1 MRLPYLLDTNTASYV
16 IKGNIPAT
24 RLRLAQIPME
34 QVHISSITEAELRYG
49 AARRP
54 DATTLHEIIEE
65 FLLRTTI
72 LAWDSTAA
80 QEYGLLR
87 ASLERAGQPIGN
99 LDLMLA
105 VHALAIGAIL
115 VTNDRAFARIKK
127 LKTENWTT

>member
-1 MRLPYLLDTNTASYV
+1 
-16 IKGNIPAT
+16 
-24 RLRLAQIPME
+24 ME

-54 DATTLHEIIEE
+54 DATKLHEIIEE

-99 LDLMLA
+99 LDLMIA

>member
-1 MRLPYLLDTNTASYV
+1 MGLPYLLDTNTASYV

-65 FLLRTTI
+65 FLLRTTS
-72 LAWDSTAA
+72 WPGT
-80 QEYGLLR
+80 QRRLR
-87 ASLERAGQPIGN
+87 SMGYCARVLSAPDNRS
-99 LDLMLA
+99 
-105 VHALAIGAIL
+105 AIL
-115 VTNDRAFARIKK
+115 T
-127 LKTENWTT
+127 